1 MCVPVS
7 RRLVSRAGEP
17 FSFRPSPAAII
28 ISIPVHGP
36 MNMTNEQEITDARIA
51 ERAEFGLYI
60 YIDDATCAHH
70 YPSRTPQ
77 NAGGICSRAN
87 GGNDD
92 GGPGGGN
99 YV

>member
-36 MNMTNEQEITDARIA
+36 MNMTNEQEITDARFSNYAISECIKSVRPLA
-51 ERAEFGLYI
+51 LPSLQLHFYQSRQMSIRFGK
-60 YIDDATCAHH
+60 
-70 YPSRTPQ
+70 
-77 NAGGICSRAN
+77 
-87 GGNDD
+87 
-92 GGPGGGN
+92 
-99 YV
+99 